1 MNVSARF
8 AAFLSFA
15 SIVLAAATP
24 AAGRPNIIV
33 ILTDD
38 LGYADLG
45 AQGHERDVRTPN
57 LDRFAA
63 EGVRF
68 TAGYI
73 TAPQC
78 SPSRVGLITGRHQ
91 QRIGIDTIP
100 DLPLPLPA
108 VTIAERLKP
117 AGYTSGQI

>member
-57 LDRFAA
+57 LDHLPPRACA
-63 EGVRF
+63 
-68 TAGYI
+68 
-73 TAPQC
+73 
-78 SPSRVGLITGRHQ
+78 SPP
-91 QRIGIDTIP
+91 DTSP
-100 DLPLPLPA
+100 RPNAHPHA
-108 VTIAERLKP
+108 SA
-117 AGYTSGQI
+117 